1 MNCSEEPDQDSLSE
15 CVQKRWVKRRCPVCL
30 KKDPEYIRIVSNL
43 VPPHEM
49 VPNSPIVTRRLG
61 KYSFSELMHR
71 DVILVEPSRVRMA
84 SES

>member
-1 MNCSEEPDQDSLSE
+1 MFRRARSRFAFRVSAKE
-15 CVQKRWVKRRCPVCL
+15 VGQKKVCL